1 MIHNDLRKKAF
12 EANLS
17 IVEHD
22 LVTLTWG
29 NASVFDSFNKIIAI
43 KPSGVP
49 YSDLKW
55 QDIVLLDL
63 DLNNID
69 SKLRPS
75 SDTKTH
81 IEIYK
86 NFENINGIVHT
97 HSKWATTWAQA
108 QLPIPCIG
116 TTHADHFY
124 GEVPCIPILTEN
136 QILDDYEKNTGLSI
150 VEYYLKNKLN
160 PHEVPGCILSG
171 HAPFTWGKTI
181 KEAIEN
187 SVALEY
193 VAMMAFN
200 SIKINSNIN
209 FPKYILN
216 KHYRRKHGKESY
228 YGQKT

>member
-75 SDTKTH
+75 SDKKTH
-81 IEIYK
+81 VEIYK
-86 NFENINGIVHT
+86 NFDNVKGIVHT
-97 HSKWATTWAQA
+97 HSRWATTWAQA
-108 QLPIPCIG
+108 QLPIPCVG

-124 GEVPCIPILTEN
+124 GEVPCIPILNED

-150 VEYYLKNKLN
+150 VEYYFKNKLN
-160 PHEVPGCILSG
+160 PIETPGCILSG

-187 SVALEY
+187 AVALEY

-200 SIKINSNIN
+200 SLKINNNID
-209 FPKYILN
+209 FPNYILN
-216 KHYRRKHGKESY
+216 KHYKRKHGKESY
-228 YGQKT
+228 YGQKK

>member
-81 IEIYK
+81 VEIYK
-86 NFENINGIVHT
+86 NFDNVKGIVHT
-97 HSKWATTWAQA
+97 HSRWATTWAQA
-108 QLPIPCIG
+108 QLPIPCVG

-124 GEVPCIPILTEN
+124 GEVPCIPILNED
-136 QILDDYEKNTGLSI
+136 QIFDDYEKNTGLSI
-150 VEYYLKNKLN
+150 VEYYVKNKLN
-160 PHEVPGCILSG
+160 PVETPGCILSG

-187 SVALEY
+187 AVALEY

-200 SIKINSNIN
+200 SLKINNNID

-216 KHYRRKHGKESY
+216 KHYKRKHGKESY
-228 YGQKT
+228 YGQKK